1 MNVTVD
7 LQRFCWLV
15 ENGFETSLKQWSDS
29 TVFSI
34 EPHAIAGLIID
45 VRENRVKIG
54 DKRQIEHR
62 SFETPKLKPNPST
75 KIQSYWKPKN
85 SL

>member
-1 MNVTVD
+1 MENENDWGLGQPLKNVGIQCPER
-7 LQRFCWLV
+7 LAPAL
-15 ENGFETSLKQWSDS
+15 NAS
-29 TVFSI
+29 TITESI
-34 EPHAIAGLIID
+34 LDALIID

-62 SFETPKLKPNPST
+62 SLETPKLKPNPST